1 MLRVKYAPHLYTQ
14 NKVSKTNSWER
25 EDSNLRR
32 VSPPDLQSGAIATTR
47 LSPLFKGRIATS
59 FVEIKNKPIYEK
71 NEKNEIEKK
80 CGYGGG
86 FEPPMGLTPYRPRLP
101 FGEPRAAQLTTLPPV
116 LVKKGTIVSL
126 KTLRWFLH

>member
-1 MLRVKYAPHLYTQ
+1 MSAPHLYTQ

-47 LSPLFKGRIATS
+47 LSLLFKGRIATP

-71 NEKNEIEKK
+71 MKK
-80 CGYGGG
+80 
-86 FEPPMGLTPYRPRLP
+86 
-101 FGEPRAAQLTTLPPV
+101 
-116 LVKKGTIVSL
+116 
-126 KTLRWFLH
+126 